1 MNNVTKRSC
10 RSKRVLAA
18 VRDADTNL
26 FIYLPRAPT
35 FNEGRLNIFELS
47 TAPHL
52 LHVTTIRVRQ
62 PSKRAPSTSA
72 ARPLYTSARSRLLR
86 VHSLH
91 DGGGRRTRVGYRFGP

>member
-35 FNEGRLNIFELS
+35 FNEGRLNIF
-47 TAPHL
+47 
-52 LHVTTIRVRQ
+52 
-62 PSKRAPSTSA
+62 
-72 ARPLYTSARSRLLR
+72 
-86 VHSLH
+86 
-91 DGGGRRTRVGYRFGP
+91 